1 MWGVCKSAHRNIVV
15 SVLLSPVKVW
25 LRQSLPDSPLI
36 KCSTAMADTLP
47 GEAAL
52 DCREGGGISFGRS
65 HGNVNSSSGVRDG
78 LDNGVRERGVGS
90 NA

>member
-1 MWGVCKSAHRNIVV
+1 MVTAKLARLTLDQ
-15 SVLLSPVKVW
+15 VLNSYGRYVAWRSSTRLS
-25 LRQSLPDSPLI
+25 
-36 KCSTAMADTLP
+36 
-47 GEAAL
+47 G
-52 DCREGGGISFGRS
+52 GGGISFGRS